1 MHDYILIILTFK
13 KGDDG
18 ICIDLFMTTNEKL
31 IYNHMFVKKIPGLCC
46 SFVHRSNIISI
57 SYVKQ
62 K

>member
-13 KGDDG
+13 KGGDG
-18 ICIDLFMTTNEKL
+18 IWIDLVMTTNEKL
-31 IYNHMFVKKIPGLCC
+31 IYNRMFVNKIPGLCC
-46 SFVHRSNIISI
+46 SFVHRSNIINI